1 MNNRVKHNPIVGCM
15 RWGSWGANF
24 TKEQYQKIINQCVE
38 IGLNEFD
45 HADIYGDY
53 TTEAAFGETLKDN
66 SSLRTKIKLI
76 TKCGIKMMSP
86 NRTDHNIKSYD
97 SSADHIKASVENSL
111 KNFNTDYIDT
121 LLIHRPDVLMDVQE
135 IAEAIAKLKQEGKVK
150 HFGVSNFTKDQV
162 ELLNQYI
169 KVEQHQVEI
178 STTKLDAYHNGIL
191 EQAQNNNIAIQ
202 SWSPLGNGLLDK
214 QTESSKRIMT
224 VVEKLSQQRSVS
236 VTSILI
242 AFLYTHPIRIIP
254 VMGTTKYERLV
265 EAKDSMQIELSR
277 TEFYEIW
284 TAALG
289 KEVA

>member
-24 TKEQYQKIINQCVE
+24 TKDQYLKIINQCVE
-38 IGLNEFD
+38 INMNEFD

-53 TTEAAFGETLKDN
+53 TTEAAFGEALKDN

-86 NRTDHNIKSYD
+86 NRPDHYIKSYD
-97 SSADHIKASVENSL
+97 SSAAHIKASVENSL

-121 LLIHRPDVLMDVQE
+121 LLIHRPDVIMNVQE
-135 IAEAIAKLKQEGKVK
+135 IGEVISTLKQEGKVK

-178 STTKLDAYHNGIL
+178 STTNLEAYHNGIL
-191 EQAQNNNIAIQ
+191 EQAQKNKITIQ
-202 SWSPLGNGLLDK
+202 SWSPLGNGLLNGHTDLH
-214 QTESSKRIMT
+214 KRIIGI
-224 VVEKLSQQRSVS
+224 VEKLSQQRSVS
-236 VTSILI
+236 ITSILL
-242 AFLYTHPIRIIP
+242 AFLYAHPAGIIP
-254 VMGTTKYERLV
+254 VMGTTKFERLV
-265 EAKDSMQIELSR
+265 EAKDSMKIELSR
-277 TEFYEIW
+277 SEFYEIW
-284 TAALG
+284 TAAIG

>member
-1 MNNRVKHNPIVGCM
+1 MNKRVKHNPIVGCM

-24 TKEQYQKIINQCVE
+24 TKEQYQEIINQCVE

-53 TTEAAFGETLKDN
+53 TTEAAFGETLKNN
-66 SSLRTKIKLI
+66 SSLRSKIKLI

-86 NRTDHNIKSYD
+86 NRPDHYIKSYD
-97 SSADHIKASVENSL
+97 SSAAHIKASVENSL

-135 IAEAIAKLKQEGKVK
+135 IAEAIATLKQEGKVN
-150 HFGVSNFTKDQV
+150 HFGLSNFTKDQV
-162 ELLNQYI
+162 ELLSQYVKI
-169 KVEQHQVEI
+169 EQHQVEI
-178 STTKLDAYHNGIL
+178 STTNLDAYHNGIL
-191 EQAQNNNIAIQ
+191 EQAQNKNIAIQ

-214 QTESSKRIMT
+214 QTESTKRIMT
-224 VVEKLSQQRSVS
+224 VVEKLSQEHSVS

-242 AFLYTHPIRIIP
+242 AFLYTHPAGIIP
-254 VMGTTKYERLV
+254 VMGTTKFERLV
-265 EAKDSMQIELSR
+265 EAKDSMKIELSR
-277 TEFYEIW
+277 SEFYEIW
-284 TAALG
+284 TAAIG

>member
-24 TKEQYQKIINQCVE
+24 TKEQYLTIINQCVD
-38 IGLNEFD
+38 INLNEFD

-53 TTEAAFGETLKDN
+53 TTEAAFGEALKDN

-86 NRTDHNIKSYD
+86 NRPAHYIKSYD
-97 SSADHIKASVENSL
+97 ASAAHIKASVENSL
-111 KNFNTDYIDT
+111 KNFHTDYIDT

-135 IAEAIAKLKQEGKVK
+135 IAKVISALKQEGKVK
-150 HFGVSNFTKDQV
+150 CFGVSNFTKEQV

-178 STTKLDAYHNGIL
+178 SPTNLDAYHNGIL
-191 EQAQNNNIAIQ
+191 EQAQLNNIAIQ
-202 SWSPLGNGLLDK
+202 SWSPLGNGLING
-214 QTESSKRIMT
+214 QTDRRNHIIT
-224 VVEKLSQQRSVS
+224 VVEKLSQKHSVS
-236 VTSILI
+236 ITSILL
-242 AFLYTHPIRIIP
+242 AFLYAHPANIIP
-254 VMGTTKYERLV
+254 VMGTTKFERLV
-265 EAKDSMQIELSR
+265 EAKDSMQVELNR
-277 TEFYEIW
+277 AEFYEIW
-284 TAALG
+284 TAAIG